1 MIQGD
6 WIIDLDDLILI
17 TGSNGFIGSRVVETL
32 LCYGFTNIRCFVRT
46 SADLTRLN
54 RTVSSFADKAKIEVV
69 TGNLLSRADC
79 RGAADGVSVIFHLA
93 AGVGKSFPACFL
105 NSVVATRNLLDATL
119 QGNTLKRFLNVSSF
133 AVYSNSKIKRGGL
146 LDETCEVE
154 SQPQR
159 RGEAYCYAKA
169 KQDELLLEYNIK
181 YNIPHVIVRPGAVYG
196 PGKNAITGRV
206 GIGTF
211 GIYLHLGGSNRIP
224 FTYIDNCAYAIVL
237 AGIKR
242 GVDGEVFNIVDND
255 LPKSKEFLK
264 MYKAEVGHFTSIPV
278 PYMLSYF
285 LCYLWEKYSE
295 WSQGQLPLV
304 FNQSRC
310 AAEWKGNRYSNDK
323 LKDLLGWQPRISTD
337 EALKC
342 YFEYSR
348 QAGGFK
354 RD

>member
-6 WIIDLDDLILI
+6 FIIDSDDLILI

-32 LCYGFTNIRCFVRT
+32 LRYGFRHLRCFVRP
-46 SADLTRLN
+46 SSNLTTLN
-54 RTVSSFADKAKIEVV
+54 KIISSFDNDGIEVI
-69 TGNLLSRADC
+69 TGNLLSRDDC
-79 RGAADGVSVIFHLA
+79 KKATEGVSVIFHLA

-105 NSVVATRNLLDATL
+105 NSVVTIRNLLDTISHDT
-119 QGNTLKRFLNVSSF
+119 NLKRFLNVSSF
-133 AVYSNSKIKRGGL
+133 AVYSNLKIKRGGL

-169 KQDELLLEYNIK
+169 KQDDLLLEYNRK
-181 YNIPHVIVRPGAVYG
+181 YNIPYVIVRPGAVYG

-211 GIYLHLGGSNRIP
+211 GIYLHMGGSNRIP
-224 FTYIDNCAYAIVL
+224 FTYVDNCAFAIVL

-242 GVDGEVFNIVDND
+242 GVDGEVFNIVDDD

-264 MYKAEVGHFTSIPV
+264 MYKAQMGHFTSIPA

-304 FNQSRC
+304 FNRSRC

-323 LKDLLGWQPRISTD
+323 LKDMLGWQPRIPTD
-337 EALKC
+337 EALKR